1 MVIKVINGELLGV
14 KPIIAA
20 GIEILVEQ
28 DQKSSIVRRLHF
40 IRVNGPIN
48 KMT

>member
-1 MVIKVINGELLGV
+1 MVIKVSNGELLGV
-14 KPIIAA
+14 KPIIAV
-20 GIEILVEQ
+20 GIEKLVEQ
-28 DQKSSIVRRLHF
+28 IRKVPQCEGCF